1 MQRRRFLATSLAAS
15 AAALSQASAQQPGT
29 SSRLFYELRRYSL
42 ITGPQMSK
50 LTEAY
55 LENALI
61 PAANRQG
68 VKPIGAFHLE
78 YGPETPA
85 TYLLL
90 PHSSAD
96 SLVYLQSRLQNDET
110 YQQASSPFRAAAAD
124 RPAFARIDS
133 QLLQAFESFPTI
145 HVPATGKGQRIF
157 QMRTYESPTAKT
169 HDLKIEM
176 FGKGG
181 ELEIFHNVGFE
192 PVFFGESVIGPRQ
205 PNLTYMLTFKDLND
219 LTAKW
224 DKFRVDP
231 AWKKLSANERYG
243 SEALVSNITN
253 LVLSPTSYSQI

>member
-15 AAALSQASAQQPGT
+15 AGALSRISAQQPAAGT
-29 SSRLFYELRRYSL
+29 RFFYELRRYSL
-42 ITGPQMSK
+42 ITGPQMPK

-61 PAANRQG
+61 PAANRCG
-68 VKPIGAFHLE
+68 VKPIGAFRLD

-85 TYLLL
+85 IYLLL

-96 SLVYLQSRLQNDET
+96 GVVTLQASLRNDAAYLQ
-110 YQQASSPFRAAAAD
+110 ASAPFRDVAAD
-124 RPAFARIDS
+124 RPAFARVDT
-133 QLLQAFESFPTI
+133 QLLQAFDSFPSL
-145 HVPATGKGQRIF
+145 HSPAAGKAQRIF
-157 QMRTYESPTAKT
+157 QMRTYESPTPKT
-169 HDLKIEM
+169 HDLKVEM

-181 ELEIFHNVGFE
+181 ELDIFHAAGFE
-192 PVFFGESVIGPRQ
+192 PVFFGEALVGPRM
-205 PNLTYMLTFKDLND
+205 PNLTYMLTFKDLAD

-231 AWKKLSANERYG
+231 AWKKLSTGERYG

-253 LVLSPTSYSQI
+253 LVLTPTAYSQI

>member
-15 AAALSQASAQQPGT
+15 AGAFARASAQQSAPDT
-29 SSRLFYELRRYSL
+29 RLFYELRRYSL
-42 ITGPQMSK
+42 ITGPQMPK

-61 PAANRQG
+61 PAANRLG
-68 VKPIGAFHLE
+68 MKPIGAFRLD

-85 TYLLL
+85 LYLLL
-90 PHSSAD
+90 PHSSVD
-96 SLVYLQSRLQNDET
+96 SLIHLHSRLQDDEA
-110 YQQASSPFRAAAAD
+110 YLQASAPFRTVAAD

-133 QLLQAFESFPTI
+133 QLLQAFDSFPAI
-145 HVPATGKGQRIF
+145 HLPSAGKGQRLF
-157 QMRTYESPTAKT
+157 QMRTYESPTPKT

-181 ELEIFHNVGFE
+181 ELEIFHNAGFE
-192 PVFFGESVIGPRQ
+192 PVFFSESIIGPRQ
-205 PNLTYMLTFKDLND
+205 PNLTYMLTFKDLTD

-224 DKFRVDP
+224 DRFRTDP
-231 AWKKLSANERYG
+231 AWKKLSTSERYG

>member
-15 AAALSQASAQQPGT
+15 ASAFTHAPAQQPGPGT
-29 SSRLFYELRRYSL
+29 RLFYELRRYSL
-42 ITGPQMSK
+42 LTGPQMPK

-61 PAANRQG
+61 PAANRLG
-68 VKPIGAFHLE
+68 MKPIGVFRLE

-85 TYLLL
+85 LYLLI

-96 SLVYLQSRLQNDET
+96 SLIHLHSRLQDDEVYLQ
-110 YQQASSPFRAAAAD
+110 ASASFRTVAAD
-124 RPAFARIDS
+124 HPAFARIDS
-133 QLLQAFESFPTI
+133 QLLQAFESFPAV
-145 HVPATGKGQRIF
+145 HLPAGKGQRLF
-157 QMRTYESPTAKT
+157 QMRTYESSTPKT

-176 FGKGG
+176 FGQGG
-181 ELEIFHNVGFE
+181 ELEIFHNAGFE

-205 PNLTYMLTFKDLND
+205 PNLTYMLTFKDLAD

-231 AWKKLSANERYG
+231 AWKKLSTSERYG